1 MKLLFDF
8 FPILVFF
15 ICFKLFG
22 IYTAT
27 AVAIVLSILQVV
39 IYRIKYQRYEKLH
52 IISLVMIVVL
62 GGATLIFH
70 NPWFI
75 KWKPTAIYWLSS
87 ILFLGSAYIG
97 KKPIIQKIMEHNIT
111 LPDKIWR
118 RLSHAW
124 SVFFALMG
132 IANLYIAHHYDTN
145 TWVNFKLFGGAG
157 CTLIFVLLQAL
168 YLAKH
173 TKNPIDNSKVIKSR
187 IQDRL

>member
-8 FPILVFF
+8 FPILIFF
-15 ICFKLFG
+15 VCFKLFG

-27 AVAIVLSILQVV
+27 AVAIVLSMLQV
-39 IYRIKYQRYEKLH
+39 IIFRIKYQRYEKLH
-52 IISLVMIVVL
+52 VISLLMITIL

-87 ILFLGSAYIG
+87 IIFLGSAYIG
-97 KKPIIQKIMEHNIT
+97 KKPIIQKIMESNIT
-111 LPDKIWR
+111 LDAKIWR
-118 RLSHAW
+118 HLSHAW
-124 SVFFALMG
+124 SLFFALMG
-132 IANLYIAHHYDTN
+132 IANLYVAHHYDTN

-157 CTLIFVLLQAL
+157 CTLLFVLLQAF

-173 TKNPIDNSKVIKSR
+173 VKTSEIKPKLTKSQV
-187 IQDRL
+187 QDH